1 MGQDLLLQAVGH
13 RQRLF
18 AGCGAAFD
26 HTGPIDNSLREVAS
40 ADALMIYSLLSTH
53 VLGRMDASLREVHRV
68 SHVHINTICRLYVK
82 LSLDRVQ
89 RVLLVA
95 HEVQRPSLECNLS
108 ICTPPD
114 SISII

>member
-26 HTGPIDNSLREVAS
+26 HTGPVDNSLREVAS

-53 VLGRMDASLREVHRV
+53 VLGRMDASL
-68 SHVHINTICRLYVK
+68 
-82 LSLDRVQ
+82 
-89 RVLLVA
+89 
-95 HEVQRPSLECNLS
+95 
-108 ICTPPD
+108 
-114 SISII
+114 